1 MNSALGLGRATCG
14 SRLAG
19 PQPMSSTTSL
29 KDWLERSVLPGPDH
43 VHSLNRHGGAFGEGL
58 QRDMGGGVEQNI
70 EYEED
75 HPETDFQCFGNRL
88 DVFDCTVDMHE
99 EHQHEDHE
107 KNIEGITETGPVVA
121 ERNIATSTTR
131 MNAPRQRPK

>member
-1 MNSALGLGRATCG
+1 
-14 SRLAG
+14 
-19 PQPMSSTTSL
+19 
-29 KDWLERSVLPGPDH
+29 
-43 VHSLNRHGGAFGEGL
+43 LNRHGGAFGEGL
-58 QRDMGGGVEQNI
+58 QRDTGGGVEQNI